1 MSQPTKVKF
10 GNGGQKLVL
19 EIFELGQKKWFGQVK
34 MINFLRSGKISF
46 FDPTQVEWG
55 VRVNFLGGW

>member
-19 EIFELGQKKWFGQVK
+19 EIF
-34 MINFLRSGKISF
+34 
-46 FDPTQVEWG
+46 D
-55 VRVNFLGGW
+55 FLGSWVKKIVWSGQNDQLFKIR